1 MQTTD
6 NTSAAHRFSSQ
17 AGLASIRGG
26 IGFASAP
33 VSPVEATEPDATSTD
48 EVPAAGWAA

>member
-6 NTSAAHRFSSQ
+6 NTSATHRFSSQ

-26 IGFASAP
+26 IGFTSAP
-33 VSPVEATEPDATSTD
+33 LRPVEVTDSDAASTD